1 MIDMEHWQEDPRL
14 KQMDPKKLQ
23 YITDF
28 AGRLTSMSKNQLIPA
43 LLQLQADAAR
53 NHIRFSD
60 PETRAS
66 GFYPE
71 RRHGSCGKKEAG
83 NPAIFCKK
91 TGCQVLLTAGLIFCF
106 LFYHSALPERSPL
119 AGSISRKLLR
129 LERAASVANL
139 YSICASGI

>member
-1 MIDMEHWQEDPRL
+1 MIDMKHWQEDPRL

-60 PETRAS
+60 SETELLVSILSADM
-66 GFYPE
+66 
-71 RRHGSCGKKEAG
+71 
-83 NPAIFCKK
+83 NPAEKK
-91 TGCQVLLTAGLIFCF
+91 KLETLRFFAKKLAARSSGQPVFFSCLSSCF
-106 LFYHSALPERSPL
+106 IKKLFTPSVLPESE
-119 AGSISRKLLR
+119 A
-129 LERAASVANL
+129 
-139 YSICASGI
+139 

>member
-1 MIDMEHWQEDPRL
+1 MIDMKHWQEDPRL

-60 PETRAS
+60 SETELLVSILSADM
-66 GFYPE
+66 
-71 RRHGSCGKKEAG
+71 
-83 NPAIFCKK
+83 NPAEKKKLETLRFFAKK
-91 TGCQVLLTAGLIFCF
+91 TGCQVLLTAGF
-106 LFYHSALPERSPL
+106 LFLFIILFHQ
-119 AGSISRKLLR
+119 KT
-129 LERAASVANL
+129 V
-139 YSICASGI
+139 YSICTSGI